1 MFTFSRIVG
10 GVTEDSNRDAYDRW
24 HSRLGVDLNAQTPW
38 HQLVLAHLDVE
49 HDLNGKRVLEIAC
62 GRGGFAMTLVRLAAQ
77 APQLVAADFSSTAV
91 HMGKTLADPSHAGAI
106 QWEVADA
113 QALCHPDASF
123 DTVIS
128 CETVE
133 HLPQPAVAIAQ
144 FARVLRPGGRLLL
157 TTPNYLG
164 PLGLYRGYVRMMGRP
179 FREEGQ
185 PINRFTTLP
194 RTLGWVRAAGLVT
207 TTVDARGHYVPWPG
221 RHPIEFPALDRLG
234 ALKWFAMHSL
244 IVARKPQP

>member
-1 MFTFSRIVG
+1 MPRKVSDR
-10 GVTEDSNRDAYDRW
+10 EAYNTW
-24 HSRLGVDLNAQTPW
+24 HRQYGVDLDAQTPW
-38 HQLVLAHLDVE
+38 HKLVLAHLDPAQ
-49 HDLNGKRVLEIAC
+49 DLTGKRVLEIAS
-62 GRGGFAMTLVRLAAQ
+62 GRGGFVMALAGLAVP

-91 HMGKTLADPSHAGAI
+91 AMGKAFADSHHPGAV
-106 QWEVADA
+106 QWEVTDA

-133 HLPQPAVAIAQ
+133 HLPRPAVAVAE

-164 PLGLYRGYVRMMGRP
+164 PMGLYRAFLRMAGRS

-194 RTLGWVRAAGLVT
+194 RTLAWVRAAGLVT
-207 TTVDARGHYVPWPG
+207 TTVDARGHHFPWPG
-221 RHPIEFPALDRLG
+221 RHPVELTALDRVS
-234 ALKWFAMHSL
+234 ALKWFARHSL
-244 IVARKPQP
+244 VVARKP

>member
-1 MFTFSRIVG
+1 MPRRVSAQ
-10 GVTEDSNRDAYDRW
+10 DAYNTW
-24 HSRLGVDLNAQTPW
+24 HRQYGVDVDARTPW
-38 HQLVLAHLDVE
+38 HQLVLARLDPAQ
-49 HDLNGKRVLEIAC
+49 DLNGKRVLEIAS
-62 GRGGFAMTLVRLAAQ
+62 GRGGFAMALAGLATQ

-91 HMGKTLADPSHAGAI
+91 AMGKAFADSHLPGVI

-133 HLPQPAVAIAQ
+133 HLPKPAVAIAE

-164 PLGLYRGYVRMMGRP
+164 PMGLYRAFVRMAGRP

-194 RTLGWVRAAGLVT
+194 RTLAWVRAAGLVT
-207 TTVDARGHYVPWPG
+207 VTVDARGHHIPWPG
-221 RHPIEFPALDRLG
+221 RHPVEFTALDRVSV
-234 ALKWFAMHSL
+234 LKWFARHSL
-244 IVARKPQP
+244 VVAQK

>member
-1 MFTFSRIVG
+1 VSHNVS
-10 GVTEDSNRDAYDRW
+10 DRDAYNAW
-24 HSRLGVDLNAQTPW
+24 HRHYGVDLDARTPW
-38 HQLVLAHLDVE
+38 HQLVLAHLDPAQ
-49 HDLNGKRVLEIAC
+49 DLNGKRVLEIAS
-62 GRGGFAMTLVRLAAQ
+62 GRGGFVMALAGLATQ

-91 HMGKTLADPSHAGAI
+91 GMGKAFADIHHPGAV

-133 HLPQPAVAIAQ
+133 HLPRPAVAIAE

-164 PLGLYRGYVRMMGRP
+164 PMGLYRGYLRMTGRV

-194 RTLGWVRAAGLVT
+194 RTLAWVRTAGLVP
-207 TTVDARGHYVPWPG
+207 TTVDARGHHFPWPG
-221 RHPIEFPALDRLG
+221 RHPVEFTTLDRLSV
-234 ALKWFAMHSL
+234 LKWLALHSL
-244 IVARKPQP
+244 VVARKP